1 MYCIKKKIT
10 PSFTFLQSTEKIIVF
25 YFRDKLLLLPSPSHL
40 IIIIKKHILKMI
52 TKLLQINDM
61 VKAKGKKTL
70 VAAYANDAHTIEAT
84 SMAVDAGIVNA
95 TLVGDIETIKKVCA
109 AENIDVNKYT
119 LVQESDETKAAALAV
134 KLINEGQGDILMKGL
149 CSTDKYMRAIL
160 NKETGLMP
168 SSKAVLSHVSVFEV
182 PAYRKLLI
190 TGDVAVIPAPDLNQ
204 KIAITEYCITV
215 ARALGIEKPKVALVA
230 ATEQMMPGLQACV
243 DAAIIAKMGERNQ
256 IKNAIIDGPL
266 GMDVAID
273 EESVAIKK
281 LESKV
286 AGDADCL
293 IWPNIEAGN
302 TFYKTATKF
311 ANAQLAALVMG
322 AKVPCVLSSR
332 GDSAQTK
339 AYSIALAAYV
349 A

>member
-1 MYCIKKKIT
+1 
-10 PSFTFLQSTEKIIVF
+10 
-25 YFRDKLLLLPSPSHL
+25 
-40 IIIIKKHILKMI
+40 MI
-52 TKLLQINDM
+52 TKLSQINDV
-61 VKAKGKKTL
+61 VKAKEKRML

-84 SMAVDAGIVNA
+84 SLAVDAGIVNA

-119 LVQESDETKAAALAV
+119 LVHESDETKAAALAV
-134 KLINEGQGDILMKGL
+134 RLINEGKGDILMKGL

-168 SSKAVLSHVSVFEV
+168 GGKAVLSHVTVFEI
-182 PAYRKLLI
+182 PAYKKLLI
-190 TGDVAVIPAPDLNQ
+190 TSDVAVIPAPDLNQ
-204 KIAITEYCITV
+204 KVAITNYCINI
-215 ARALGIEKPKVALVA
+215 AHKLGIEKPKVALIA
-230 ATEQMMPGLQACV
+230 ATEQMMPGMQACI
-243 DAAIIAKMGERNQ
+243 DAAIIAKMGDRGQ
-256 IKNAIIDGPL
+256 IKNSIIDGPFGL
-266 GMDVAID
+266 DVAID

-281 LESKV
+281 VAGEV

-302 TFYKTATKF
+302 VFYKTSTKF
-311 ANAQLAALVMG
+311 ANAELAALVVG

-339 AYSIALAAYV
+339 AYSIALAALM
-349 A
+349 AK

>member
-1 MYCIKKKIT
+1 
-10 PSFTFLQSTEKIIVF
+10 
-25 YFRDKLLLLPSPSHL
+25 
-40 IIIIKKHILKMI
+40 MI
-52 TKLLQINDM
+52 TKLSQINDV
-61 VKAKGKKTL
+61 VKAKGKKML

-84 SMAVDAGIVNA
+84 SLAVDAGIINA

-119 LVQESDETKAAALAV
+119 LVQESDEAKAAALAV
-134 KLINEGQGDILMKGL
+134 KLINEGKGDILMKGL

-168 SSKAVLSHVSVFEV
+168 GAKAVLSHVSVFEV
-182 PAYRKLLI
+182 PAYKKLLI
-190 TGDVAVIPAPDLNQ
+190 TSDVAVIPAPDLNQ
-204 KIAITEYCITV
+204 KIAITNYCINI
-215 ARALGIEKPKVALVA
+215 AHKLGIEKPKVALIA
-230 ATEQMMPGLQACV
+230 ATEQMMPGMQACV
-243 DAAIIAKMGERNQ
+243 DSAIIAKMGDRGQ
-256 IKNAIIDGPL
+256 IKNAIIDGPFGL
-266 GMDVAID
+266 DVAID

-281 LESKV
+281 VVSEV

-302 TFYKTATKF
+302 VFYKTSTKF
-311 ANAQLAALVMG
+311 ANAELAALVVG

-339 AYSIALAAYV
+339 AYSIALAALV
-349 A
+349 AK